1 MNGQWRAVALAA
13 GIAALFLSGS
23 VSLWSDQRAPV
34 PRETV
39 KVGIFNLG
47 PFMMPLEDGT
57 AGGSA
62 VDFWREVLGPLMGV
76 DIEVS
81 GPYPIPRLEVM
92 LESGEI
98 DVIPYIT
105 KIPAREARFLYP
117 AHPFTAIS
125 PCIVVRRDSPLTE
138 ITSPEDLYDMK
149 IGFITSAY
157 MPPFVQNE
165 RITLELITATDFR
178 QINHKKL
185 MNGRV
190 DALLDINSVSFR
202 YEMARFGYLKDLRI
216 IPLKQDTVSIY
227 SIFTASPRGES
238 LRARYDSAVSGVP
251 KGTFDG
257 MTERYLL
264 NDR

>member
-1 MNGQWRAVALAA
+1 MNGHCRGLALAA
-13 GIAALFLSGS
+13 AIGVLFFSGS
-23 VSLWSDQRAPV
+23 VSLWSDERAPV

-47 PFMMPLEDGT
+47 PFMMHLENGK
-57 AGGSA
+57 AGGAA

-76 DIEVS
+76 DVEVS

-105 KIPAREARFLYP
+105 KIPARESRFLYP
-117 AHPFTAIS
+117 GNPLTTIS
-125 PCIVVRRDSPLTE
+125 PCIVVRHDSPLAE
-138 ITSPEDLYDMK
+138 IRSPEDLFGMK

-157 MPPFVQNE
+157 VPPFVQNE
-165 RITLELITATDFR
+165 RITLELITATDYR

-202 YEMARFGYLKDLRI
+202 YEMALLGYLKDLRVI
-216 IPLKQDTVSIY
+216 LLEQDAVNIY

-238 LRARYDSAVSGVP
+238 LRARYDSAVSRVP

-257 MTERYLL
+257 ITGRYL
-264 NDR
+264 NTVR